1 MTNAE
6 IMKLSLTEV
15 RNAIASGKLSS
26 ESATAACLEA
36 IKNSKTN
43 SILCTNKEAIE
54 QAKECDKLFKAGKAK
69 GELFGVP
76 IVLKA
81 NMCTC
86 DSMPTNCASK
96 FIENYLSPYD
106 ATVVT
111 KLKEEG
117 AIIIAKAN
125 MDEFAMGAS
134 NENSAFG
141 KVLNPLDSTRVPGGS
156 SGGSA
161 AAVAENICFAAL
173 GSDTGGSIRQPS
185 AFCGVVGLKP
195 TYGSVSRRGL
205 VAFASSLDQIGPIT
219 KTVEDS
225 ALLFEV
231 IMGEDPKDST
241 TNRKKQEFVSA
252 CGGTVVGLKIG
263 VAKELFELSCD
274 EDVKRAV
281 NNAIEF
287 YKSNGA
293 KIVDISLPNV
303 SKALAVYYIISS
315 AEAATNLARFD
326 GIRYGKREDGK
337 NLVDIYYQSRTKGF
351 GSEVKR
357 RIMLGNYVLSS
368 GFYDAYYKKATKVQ
382 EVLKQEYKKAFEM
395 CDLII
400 SPVAPQ
406 VAWHFGAK
414 TTPLANYLADIFTV
428 PVNIT
433 GLPAISFPCGKG
445 DDNMPVGLQL
455 IANENRENLL
465 FKAANFFEK
474 NCNRRAK

>member
-6 IMKLSLTEV
+6 ILKLTLTEI
-15 RNAIASGKLSS
+15 RDAIKSGKISS
-26 ESATAACLEA
+26 EKATAACIEA

-43 SILCTNKEAIE
+43 AIICTNENAVAE
-54 QAKECDKLFKAGKAK
+54 AKECDRLLVQGKASGK
-69 GELFGVP
+69 LFGVP

-81 NMCTC
+81 NMCTKG
-86 DSMPTNCASK
+86 SQPTSCASK
-96 FIENYLSPYD
+96 FIENYYSPYD

-111 KLKEEG
+111 KLKNEG
-117 AIIIAKAN
+117 AIILGKAN

-161 AAVAENICFAAL
+161 AAVAENICFASL
-173 GSDTGGSIRQPS
+173 GSDTGGSIRQPA

-231 IMGEDPKDST
+231 IMGEDEKDST
-241 TNRKKQEFVSA
+241 TNRKKEEFVSS
-252 CGGTVVGLKIG
+252 CEKGIKGLRIG

-274 EDVKRAV
+274 EDVKSQIFD
-281 NNAIEF
+281 AIEF

-293 KIVDISLPNV
+293 EIVNISLPSI
-303 SKALAVYYIISS
+303 SKALAVYYIVSS

-326 GIRYGKREDGK
+326 GIRYGKRVPGK
-337 NLVDIYYQSRTKGF
+337 NVVDTYFTSRTEGF
-351 GSEVKR
+351 GAEVKR

-368 GFYDAYYKKATKVQ
+368 GFYDAYYLKATKVQ
-382 EVLKQEYKKAFEM
+382 EIIKQEYQKAFER

-406 VAWHFGAK
+406 VAWKFGAK
-414 TTPLANYLADIFTV
+414 ASPLSAYLADIFTV

-445 DDNMPVGLQL
+445 EGNMPVGLQL
-455 IANENRENLL
+455 IANNNREDLL
-465 FKAANFFEK
+465 FAAANFFEK
-474 NCNRRAK
+474 NNKGAK

>member
-6 IMKLSLTEV
+6 ILKLTLTQI
-15 RNAIASGKLSS
+15 RDAIKSGKVSS
-26 ESATAACLEA
+26 ETAVSACLNA

-43 SILCTNKEAIE
+43 SILCTNSDALT
-54 QAKECDKLFKAGKAK
+54 QAKECDRLLAQGKAK
-69 GELFGVP
+69 GKLFGVP

-81 NMCTC
+81 NMCTA
-86 DSMPTNCASK
+86 DGQPTSCASK

-111 KLKEEG
+111 KLKNEG
-117 AIIIAKAN
+117 AIILGKAN

-141 KVLNPLDSTRVPGGS
+141 KVLNPLDNTRVSGGS

-161 AAVAENICFAAL
+161 AAVAENICFASL
-173 GSDTGGSIRQPS
+173 GSDTGGSIRQPA

-219 KTVEDS
+219 KSVEDS
-225 ALLFEV
+225 ALLFET
-231 IMGEDPKDST
+231 IMGEDEKDST
-241 TNRKKQEFVSA
+241 TNRKQDEFVSS
-252 CGGTVVGLKIG
+252 CTKGISGLKIG
-263 VAKELFELSCD
+263 FAKELFELSCD
-274 EDVKRAV
+274 EDVKIQIY
-281 NNAIEF
+281 NAIEF
-287 YKSNGA
+287 YKKSGA
-293 KIVDISLPNV
+293 KIVDISLPSI

-326 GIRYGKREDGK
+326 GIRYGKRKEGK
-337 NLVDIYYQSRTKGF
+337 NLLDIYFASRTEGF
-351 GSEVKR
+351 GAEVKR

-368 GFYDAYYKKATKVQ
+368 GFYDAYYLKATKVQ
-382 EVLKQEYKKAFEM
+382 QVIKQEYEKAFES

-406 VAWHFGAK
+406 VAWKFGAK
-414 TTPLANYLADIFTV
+414 ATPLSAYLADIFTV

-445 DDNMPVGLQL
+445 EGNMPVGLQL
-455 IANENRENLL
+455 IANKNREDLL
-465 FKAANFFEK
+465 FAAANFFEK
-474 NCNRRAK
+474 NNKGAN